1 MSLVKSL
8 WIRRTLTARMSVQ
21 CPLVSVTSA
30 AQVHLMTS
38 LLASLH
44 ASSRANPASLRPHQQ
59 SLRLLNSNL
68 ALLLSPRQQQWEV
81 QTAEGREEGREE
93 EEEEEE
99 EGLFRADAVNEEDPE
114 RDRAT
119 QV

>member
-1 MSLVKSL
+1 MSLACL
-8 WIRRTLTARMSVQ
+8 YN
-21 CPLVSVTSA
+21 VTSA

-99 EGLFRADAVNEEDPE
+99 EE
-114 RDRAT
+114 
-119 QV
+119 